1 MPADLRLFWAGTG
14 TKADVRTALAQPPRA
29 SAGQAHWSCIPVGFD
44 GGESVFRLRRFS
56 VVLCLLMGWS
66 APAAAHPHVW
76 IVARSEIVFDAEGKL
91 TGFRHTWT
99 FDPAY
104 SAFAVTGLDSHG
116 DGKPDP
122 DKLAEL
128 AKTNVESLEEW
139 SYFTA
144 AKENGTSVEYAHP
157 AEYSQSYDDPNLTLR
172 FLLPLRAAVKAPKVI
187 GFEVDDPSFFIAF
200 NLAEGADAVTL

>member
-1 MPADLRLFWAGTG
+1 MRFAVA
-14 TKADVRTALAQPPRA
+14 RTPRA
-29 SAGQAHWSCIPVGFD
+29 CEGQAHWSCVPVGF
-44 GGESVFRLRRFS
+44 GEGESVRRLCGFF
-56 VVLCLLMGWS
+56 VVLCVLAGWS
-66 APAAAHPHVW
+66 VPAAAHPHVW
-76 IVARSEIVFDAEGKL
+76 IVARSEVVFDAEGKL

-139 SYFTA
+139 GYFTA
-144 AKENGTSVEYAHP
+144 AKVNGTSVEFARP
-157 AEYSQSYDDPNLTLR
+157 AEYSQTPTATGCSRGSFSIEAARLAM
-172 FLLPLRAAVKAPKVI
+172 FLARSPMRSRSAATRM
-187 GFEVDDPSFFIAF
+187 
-200 NLAEGADAVTL
+200 AVTVWRRSTASGWRRAIIRMA